1 MWSHDLHDAD
11 EKGPTRVRASGGLI
25 VDKLFGQE
33 LSYMISLPPAAAEV
47 GDQDHGG
54 GLGRFQLRVGF

>member
-25 VDKLFGQE
+25 VDKQFGQE
-33 LSYMISLPPAAAEV
+33 LSYMISLQRSATKIMAEV
-47 GDQDHGG
+47 
-54 GLGRFQLRVGF
+54 